1 MISWQ
6 ILKSFNCNKNT
17 TPKSLALKGVK
28 RYWFRHQLIS
38 ALRDRDVKG
47 IRALSVILPKW
58 ILPNPLK
65 TEPYVLR
72 TIHGFALE
80 IDPRSDLGV
89 ERSLHETGTYEKGVI
104 SFMTSTLKKGDCFVD
119 VGANIGL
126 LSLHASSC
134 VGPEGNVFA
143 VEPNP
148 KTLPILYR
156 NIELNKANN
165 IKVFEV
171 ALGEK
176 SHTTKIFENRDI
188 NRGGASLIVN
198 VNNEPGIEVKVEP
211 LDDFLALHNPKV
223 IKIDVE
229 GYEFE
234 VLKGAVKTISRTK
247 PILIVETALETH
259 KTMEWIELIKGIHP
273 YKLFKFKKGKERK
286 SNLVE
291 LTDLSDLPIHD
302 NLIFLP

>member
-1 MISWQ
+1 
-6 ILKSFNCNKNT
+6 
-17 TPKSLALKGVK
+17 LKGVK
-28 RYWFRHQLIS
+28 KYWFRHRLIS
-38 ALRDRDVKG
+38 VLRDIDVKG

-58 ILPNPLK
+58 ILPNPHK
-65 TEPYVLR
+65 TEPYVLQ

-104 SFMTSTLKKGDCFVD
+104 TFLTTILKKGDCFVD

-126 LSLHASSC
+126 LSIHASKC

-143 VEPNP
+143 IEPNP

-156 NIELNKANN
+156 NIESNKVKN
-165 IKVFEV
+165 IKIFEV

-176 SHTTKIFENRDI
+176 SHITQIFENRDI
-188 NRGGASLIVN
+188 NRGGSSLIVN
-198 VNNEPGIEVKVEP
+198 VSNEKGIPVQVEP
-211 LDDFLALHNPKV
+211 LDDFLNLIDPMV

-234 VLKGAVKTISRTK
+234 VLKGAVKTISRAK
-247 PILIVETALETH
+247 PILIIETALDKN
-259 KTMEWIELIKGIHP
+259 KTMEWIEFINSIYP
-273 YKLFKFKKGKERK
+273 YKIFKFKKGKERK